1 MPVSRLETQYLIDLY
16 FLTLFLDRIEPPS
29 HWPHPHARVVK
40 AFVYM
45 FDVAE
50 DQGCTSVVRGS
61 HLMPTE
67 WGSAGAVYNLSSI
80 GLKGFGGS
88 SKGRTVDDGYALSD
102 SIANNVKFAAR
113 AGDCCIFDIA
123 SASQNMP
130 TAHAHHESLVSF
142 SPLRG
147 LLSVHCPLFSVWKLG
162 TLRNQTQMLHSL
174 IERASF

>member
-1 MPVSRLETQYLIDLY
+1 M
-16 FLTLFLDRIEPPS
+16 
-29 HWPHPHARVVK
+29 K

-67 WGSAGAVYNLSSI
+67 WGSAGAVYDLSSI

-123 SASQNMP
+123 SASQNVPLP
-130 TAHAHHESLVSF
+130 THTTVIPF
-142 SPLRG
+142 STLCG
-147 LLSVHCPLFSVWKLG
+147 LLSAHCLLFLSG
-162 TLRNQTQMLHSL
+162 SL
-174 IERASF
+174 AHCATKHKCCTA